1 MFIVTSR
8 RGEGRRSEKH
18 AISILLLSFCV
29 FQFALPR
36 PSHAESWQELSGE
49 HFIVYHRGEDKFAKD
64 VLDKAEVYYERIASD
79 LGYPRYSEFW
89 TWDRRVK
96 IYIHP
101 DHASYIKA
109 TGQPQWSKGM
119 ADYTNKQIV
128 SFVWSQGFLDSLLP
142 HEVAHLIFRDF
153 VGFKGETPLWLDEGI
168 AQWEEAAKRDALKFL
183 ARQFYE
189 KDSLLSLQDMMTWD
203 IKALTDPKR
212 VYIRPTITKDG
223 EKGILFLSS
232 KSFVDT
238 YYLQAASIVGFLMEK
253 QGSSN
258 FAEFCRQLRDGK
270 SMDEALSFAYPTS
283 TRSVSELEDQ
293 WRRYLRDTK

>member
-1 MFIVTSR
+1 M
-8 RGEGRRSEKH
+8 
-18 AISILLLSFCV
+18 
-29 FQFALPR
+29 
-36 PSHAESWQELSGE
+36 SGE